1 MAKRTCI
8 RLDVPLKVKSEIEM
22 VPEVWVISWGEV
34 CLTSHKWFRI
44 CSDITQMVQNLWIKN
59 QRFILP
65 LESFYLSKSTVSPII
80 TLLKCQSTWI
90 CSHWIVYSS
99 NYWEGD
105 NNQEYIEHASRWS
118 HLRCISCKVKFSY
131 SESVLSLLGKTQQS
145 SLWSSQ
151 ANSQYLARVTHMM
164 LTWCATAALKE
175 SFQTFPDLL
184 IRRYSW
190 DDHRNSC
197 KSTCCSCRMPFH
209 MHSLMSLDGLLR
221 CQLQQPILSVPV
233 LARKKFS
240 SNGY

>member
-22 VPEVWVISWGEV
+22 VPEVFWVVSWGEV
-34 CLTSHKWFRI
+34 YLTSHKWFRI

-65 LESFYLSKSTVSPII
+65 LENFYLSKSTVSPIV

-90 CSHWIVYSS
+90 CSRWIVYSS

-118 HLRCISCKVKFSY
+118 HLRCNSCKEKFSY
-131 SESVLSLLGKTQQS
+131 VVNQCSRYLAKNNKAHR
-145 SLWSSQ
+145 SSQ

-164 LTWCATAALKE
+164 LT
-175 SFQTFPDLL
+175 
-184 IRRYSW
+184 
-190 DDHRNSC
+190 
-197 KSTCCSCRMPFH
+197 
-209 MHSLMSLDGLLR
+209 
-221 CQLQQPILSVPV
+221 
-233 LARKKFS
+233 
-240 SNGY
+240 

>member
-22 VPEVWVISWGEV
+22 VPEVFWVVSWGEV
-34 CLTSHKWFRI
+34 CLTSHIWFRI

-65 LESFYLSKSTVSPII
+65 LESFYLSKSTVSPIV

-118 HLRCISCKVKFSY
+118 HLSCNSCKVKFSC
-131 SESVLSLLGKTQQS
+131 VVNQCCRLLGKNQQS

-175 SFQTFPDLL
+175 SFQTFPDFL

-209 MHSLMSLDGLLR
+209 MHSLMSWNGLLR
-221 CQLQQPILSVPV
+221 C
-233 LARKKFS
+233 
-240 SNGY
+240 